1 MNLSLAWLSL
11 IHSQNH
17 PHTQMVQHSIILV
30 LTAID
35 GAIVYTTYYVRLR
48 YITRN
53 ITIEDSVSL
62 WTNVSIVDII
72 RAICGGQL
80 IYANVFI
87 HSLTHFVQV
96 FLHEYFFGLVF
107 GSMSLFAKKVRT
119 DTVNSRKGSIRFGER
134 HGTEERIE
142 KQPYRS
148 RVASTLLFLLSKEN
162 MEVLFYVAACHYTT
176 YDRNGKQCVCVGR
189 WQQIHTV
196 YGRCIEIVKRLE
208 NTSQATSFTRMV
220 QIIMFQCI
228 CL

>member
-72 RAICGGQL
+72 RAICGQL

-87 HSLTHFVQV
+87 HSFTHS
-96 FLHEYFFGLVF
+96 LCLGFFARILFWFSFWVDVVVREK
-107 GSMSLFAKKVRT
+107 GSYGYGKQSEGFDSIWRKVR
-119 DTVNSRKGSIRFGER
+119 NGRKNWKATLPIESSKHFAISFVERKHGSVILRR
-134 HGTEERIE
+134 C
-142 KQPYRS
+142 
-148 RVASTLLFLLSKEN
+148 LS
-162 MEVLFYVAACHYTT
+162 LHYIWS
-176 YDRNGKQCVCVGR
+176 QWEAMCVCVGR
-189 WQQIHTV
+189 W
-196 YGRCIEIVKRLE
+196 
-208 NTSQATSFTRMV
+208 
-220 QIIMFQCI
+220 
-228 CL
+228 